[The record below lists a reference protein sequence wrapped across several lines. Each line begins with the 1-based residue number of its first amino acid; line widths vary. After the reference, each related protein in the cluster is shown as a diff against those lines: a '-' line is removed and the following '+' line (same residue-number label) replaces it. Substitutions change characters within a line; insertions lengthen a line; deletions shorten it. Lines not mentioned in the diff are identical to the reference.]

1 MQNSESFQIFQ
12 VIGSAL
18 RVFEIN
24 PSSIRKEGLVTT
36 PIYSDVEVIRKLVK
50 NHSNSSRIS
59 KSENIGR
66 IGIQSHTMDIG
77 GAERQVSLLLNLLS
91 GKVNSSSFSL
101 ITNIIPKKADYSETY
116 YPDMEDIGLEIF
128 EYSKPPSF
136 YGDWEIDNSE
146 TIELLEHV
154 TQIKKKRIQSLAS
167 IYRNGDFDI
176 AHTWQDWCNIYGGVA
191 AVIAGGK

>member
-1 MQNSESFQIFQ
+1 MQNSGELSDISRS
-12 VIGSAL
+12 IGSAL

-50 NHSNSSRIS
+50 NHSNLSRLS

-91 GKVNSSSFSL
+91 KGKVNR
-101 ITNIIPKKADYSETY
+101 
-116 YPDMEDIGLEIF
+116 
-128 EYSKPPSF
+128 
-136 YGDWEIDNSE
+136 
-146 TIELLEHV
+146 V
-154 TQIKKKRIQSLAS
+154 AS
-167 IYRNGDFDI
+167 
-176 AHTWQDWCNIYGGVA
+176 H
-191 AVIAGGK
+191 